1 MSHIF
6 ISYSKTDID
15 FARQLR
21 SSLQSQGFAVWM
33 DETRL
38 AASERWWQ
46 TIEQNILSCSAF
58 IVIMSPNSRKSRWVE
73 REILVAERT
82 DVDKRIFPV
91 LLAGDV
97 WSRLADVQY
106 EDMSRG
112 LILRQEFINALR
124 QVVPQSNSP
133 APPPLSDDPSTQRR
147 FLPQRARGR
156 STPLMLGLF
165 ALLIMAGLVIILNLR
180 QQTSISPSSTFIPP
194 TRATLL
200 VGLAAATFAP
210 TTTIPTLVPTT
221 ALPTTTI
228 PTLMPTT
235 ALPTLT
241 PTAVM
246 PTEPLTNTL
255 TSTMSG
261 PTAFPANFPTP
272 VILRLRANEQQ
283 FERGRMYWRQGF
295 NYIWVM
301 WYSTTESGS
310 WASYADTYQSSEP
323 WIDPNLVPPANRFQP
338 EQGFGKLWRETGNLR
353 TSLGW
358 AMNGENYYDGDYEY
372 HAGGSVDASGN
383 YTRGQGYYLL
393 SIFSGETIR
402 FNDDYTWE
410 MVD

>member
-1 MSHIF
+1 
-6 ISYSKTDID
+6 
-15 FARQLR
+15 
-21 SSLQSQGFAVWM
+21 
-33 DETRL
+33 
-38 AASERWWQ
+38 
-46 TIEQNILSCSAF
+46 
-58 IVIMSPNSRKSRWVE
+58 MSPNSRKSRWVE

-106 EDMSRG
+106 ENMSRG

-133 APPPLSDDPSTQRR
+133 APPQLPDDPSMQRR
-147 FLPQRARGR
+147 TRGR
-156 STPLMLGLF
+156 STPLMVGLF
-165 ALLIMAGLVIILNLR
+165 ALLILAGLAIILNLR
-180 QQTSISPSSTFIPP
+180 EPTSISPTSTFIPP
-194 TRATLL
+194 TRSTLL
-200 VGLAAATFAP
+200 VGLAAATLAP
-210 TTTIPTLVPTT
+210 SATPTLVPS
-221 ALPTTTI
+221 

-255 TSTMSG
+255 TPTMSG

-301 WYSTTESGS
+301 WYSTSESGS

-323 WIDPNLVPPANRFQP
+323 WSDPNLVPPTNRYQP
-338 EQGFGKLWRETGNLR
+338 ERGFGKLWRETGNLR

-358 AMNGENYYDGDYEY
+358 AINGENYYDGDYEY

-393 SIFSGETIR
+393 GTRSGETIR